1 MPIQSRGKIGYAL
14 GGGGARGAAH
24 IGVLKVLEEH
34 GVFPDIIAGTSIGA
48 LVGALY
54 SAGLKAAEIE
64 QYALQMNWRRL
75 ARLADLTLPISGL
88 VQGKRVTSLLKSILG
103 DVTFSDLRI
112 SFACVATDIIN
123 GEEVVLSSGSVIRA
137 VRASISVPGIFTP
150 VRVGERYLV
159 DGGLVNEVPVST
171 CCSMG
176 AEYVVGVNVIPDP
189 AGMLQELEKEMRQGK
204 GKKRRATAKPSDWQA
219 DKAKQSRRR
228 PPSLVKV
235 LSQSLLIPGYRVAMQ
250 NLRDADLA
258 ISPAVGR
265 IGFFQFDRA
274 AEAIA
279 AGEEAA
285 RHALELRSKIS

>member
-54 SAGLKAAEIE
+54 SAGLKAVEIE
-64 QYALQMNWRRL
+64 QLALQMNWRRL

-88 VQGKRVTSLLKSILG
+88 VQGKRITSLLKSILG
-103 DVTFSDLRI
+103 DLTFWDLKIR
-112 SFACVATDIIN
+112 FACIATDIIN
-123 GEEVVLSSGSVIRA
+123 GEEVMLSSGSVIRA

-150 VRVGERYLV
+150 VRVGGRYLV
-159 DGGLVNEVPVST
+159 DGGLVNEVPVTT
-171 CCSMG
+171 CRYMG

-189 AGMLQELEKEMRQGK
+189 AGMLQELEKEVRQGK
-204 GKKRRATAKPSDWQA
+204 GKKGRATAKPSDWQT
-219 DKAKQSRRR
+219 DKAKRSWGRR
-228 PPSLVKV
+228 PSLVKV

-285 RHALELRSKIS
+285 RHALELHPKIS